1 MKPHSYAKRRQVLE
15 ALAKGLSA
23 ADVAKECKVHISSV
37 YAWKNGERK
46 GRQPPISGRGSLNR
60 GKHPEAFK
68 ANGHARDAIIYLR
81 HARTAMIRQVVEE
94 KDKLENPVYMFAL
107 MALNALEGRS

>member
-1 MKPHSYAKRRQVLE
+1 MKKPKRFTLE
-15 ALAKGLSA
+15 FKKKA
-23 ADVAKECKVHISSV
+23 V
-37 YAWKNGERK
+37 ERL
-46 GRQPPISGRGSLNR
+46 ISGEKHLPLCKKIGINPSTIYYWKKQLADPPTSGR
-60 GKHPEAFK
+60 GKHPEASK